1 MSRPMTY
8 EQQKLQKA
16 ERFICNT
23 ASSHS
28 ERLSLL
34 EYTAAS
40 VSGLDI
46 EIYLNEFGYE
56 TLPHLKDRSKELLS
70 ILGECNI
77 PIPYAISSLA
87 REPITV
93 DEQKKNGAFYTD
105 YRLAETLR
113 HDCAPYMKKGERI
126 ADFAAGTGILLI
138 GVVTEYKEKY
148 KTNFDEWISNN
159 LFAFD
164 LSSVALRGAAA
175 AVISLTDNVD
185 AVISMR
191 NKWKQCDSLLDDEL
205 DQVKYD
211 VIVGNPPWGK
221 IKISRYSYSKLTG
234 AGAGYGEELLE
245 FDEEN
250 YNVEK
255 EVVQKYSKIIKEK
268 YDLLGDA
275 EPDMYMAFIQRS
287 LKSLVPGG
295 HMALIVPAGLIR
307 SQGTEDLREYIV
319 NKGKKLEYYL
329 FDNKGSFFSIDS
341 RFKFLVISFDLKGN
355 KNPLKEFA
363 FRRCGVNADALDYG
377 EKICFE
383 VKKLLDIRKDLTVPE
398 ISTSVEK
405 DLYLKLHDNAPIC
418 SYEDGEWKAE
428 IYREVD
434 MTNNR
439 KDFCKN
445 QKRGTIPLIEGRMV
459 QQYRFGAKSY
469 VSGSGRKAIWD
480 ICAGGGKPQF
490 YFPVAELNGKQK
502 SRISVKRVGFCDI
515 AGQTNERAMMCTII
529 PENVVCGNKVPTIV
543 FDDDPTGER
552 VYLWTGIANSFV
564 FDWLIRRIISTT
576 INYFLLVSVPLPKLK
591 ITSKAAKA
599 IIEDVKCLS
608 EMGDEYYG
616 NDEMEMLR
624 ARIEV
629 NVAKAYGLNIK
640 DMEII
645 MQDFPILDRHQ
656 PTLEGEKKST
666 ITRDAILSGFES
678 NTRDSGKKYRER
690 YKKEKEIGAFA
701 FIPSEMAALIKE
713 K

>member
-16 ERFICNT
+16 EQFICNNT
-23 ASSHS
+23 SSHS

-46 EIYLNEFGYE
+46 ELYLKEFGYE
-56 TLPHLKDRSKELLS
+56 PLPHLSECSKELLD
-70 ILGECNI
+70 ILRECNI

-93 DEQKKNGAFYTD
+93 DEQKKNGVFYTD
-105 YRLAETLR
+105 YRLAEALR
-113 HDCAPYMKKGERI
+113 HDCAPYVKSDVRI

-138 GVVTEYKEKY
+138 GIVSEYKKKY
-148 KTNFDEWISNN
+148 KTNFDKWISNN

-164 LSSVALRGAAA
+164 LSAVAIRGATA
-175 AVISLTDNVD
+175 AVISLTDNVN

-191 NKWKQCDSLLDDEL
+191 NNWRQCDSLLDEELDEL
-205 DQVKYD
+205 KYD
-211 VIVGNPPWGK
+211 IIVGNPPWGK
-221 IKISRYSYSKLTG
+221 IKISRYSYSKLMG
-234 AGAGYGEELLE
+234 ADAGYGEELPE

-255 EVVQKYSKIIKEK
+255 EVIQKYSRIIKEK

-307 SQGTEDLREYIV
+307 SQGTEDLREYLV

-341 RFKFLVISFDLKGN
+341 RFKFLVISFDLKGIRSA
-355 KNPLKEFA
+355 LKEFS
-363 FRRCGVNADALDYG
+363 FRRCGVNADDLDYG
-377 EKICFE
+377 EKISFE

-398 ISTSVEK
+398 ISTGAEK
-405 DLYLKLHDNAPIC
+405 DLYLKLHANAPIC
-418 SYEDGEWKAE
+418 SYEEGEWKAE

-445 QKRGTIPLIEGRMV
+445 QKDGTIPLIEGRMV

-480 ICAGGGKPQF
+480 ICSGGGKPQF
-490 YFPVAELNGKQK
+490 YFPIDELNSKQK

-576 INYFLLVSVPLPKLK
+576 INYFLLVSVPLPRLA
-591 ITSKAAKA
+591 ITSKEAKE
-599 IIEDVKCLS
+599 IIKDVKRLS

-616 NDEMEMLR
+616 NDEMER
-624 ARIEV
+624 VRVRIEV
-629 NVAKAYGLNIK
+629 NVAKAYGLVLR
-640 DMEII
+640 DMEVI

-656 PTLEGEKKST
+656 PTLAGENKST
-666 ITRDAILSGFES
+666 ITRDAILSEFES
-678 NTRDSGKKYRER
+678 KTKNSGKKYGER

-701 FIPSEMAALIKE
+701 FIPSEMVALIKE